1 MNPPITPPER
11 QGEKYAI
18 LTVYHTKGDG
28 TVLEDRTERIR
39 VQ

>member
-1 MNPPITPPER
+1 MDPALKKSE

-28 TVLEDRTERIR
+28 TILQDTTERIR
-39 VQ
+39 VR